1 MTSDPGHLDFGR
13 LLSGFDAAEKAKAQQ
28 RALEQLLQELSG
40 IADALCELERH
51 CADLEGEGVRDV
63 PRKSVEVVRRRLT
76 AVLEPYQ
83 VDPSQTSPDAERSKT
98 PQRRLEHLLVELLS
112 IADALHEL
120 EQHCADLRS
129 KGVEGAPRQR
139 VNDVLHKLLA
149 VLKSQQVERMDCK
162 RQPFDLE
169 RHEVLE
175 VRQVRGMADDIVLEE
190 VVQGYVWNDRVLR
203 HAKVVISR
211 AENAPEPLSKRARR
225 RKRKLKDQN

>member
-40 IADALCELERH
+40 IADALRELERH

-63 PRKSVEVVRRRLT
+63 PRKSVEVVRRRLM

-98 PQRRLEHLLVELLS
+98 PQRRFEHLLVELLS
-112 IADALHEL
+112 IGDALHEL
-120 EQHCADLRS
+120 EQHCADLES
-129 KGVEGAPRQR
+129 KGVEGAPRKP
-139 VNDVLHKLLA
+139 VNDVLLKLLA

-169 RHEVLE
+169 RHEALE
-175 VRQVRGMADDIVLEE
+175 VKPVRGMADDIVLEE
-190 VVQGYVWNDRVLR
+190 IVQGYMWNDRVLR

-211 AENAPEPLSKRARR
+211 AENAPETLSKRARR
-225 RKRKLKDQN
+225 RKRKHKDQN